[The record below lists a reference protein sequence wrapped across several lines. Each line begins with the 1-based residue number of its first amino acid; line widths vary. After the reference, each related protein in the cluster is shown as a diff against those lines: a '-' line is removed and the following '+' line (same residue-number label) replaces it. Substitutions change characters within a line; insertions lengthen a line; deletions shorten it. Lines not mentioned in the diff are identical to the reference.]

1 MKATTLAIGLT
12 WICVLASEPARAAT
26 GLRNFPVRLE
36 SAAEIAAPILADLDG
51 DGKPEVVA
59 AATYRLT
66 ALRADGTP
74 LPGFPLELPRGG
86 GLATP
91 LCAGSFGTGA
101 REVVFFGA
109 EDNSLW
115 AVDGSGKALQGF
127 PVKFSHPLAAAP
139 VLGDVDGDGQDEVVF
154 GTQDGQLHARTV
166 SGAEAAGFPAKLAS
180 PLVTPVTIG
189 RFMPGQ
195 PAVMLFGDE
204 AGRLHA
210 WHKPGQE
217 AGGFPTE
224 ARFLLSSQP
233 VLGDLDDDGRFEIVF
248 GSRDYKLYALRADGR
263 EMEGFPVATGY
274 RVYGTVA
281 IGDLDEDGIADV
293 AAASGDG
300 KLYAV
305 RGDGKPL
312 RSFPISI
319 GQRLRS
325 GVVLG
330 DLDGDGKP
338 EIVAGSDRQGLV
350 VVRADGTAYPGFPM
364 AMPEGCWVTPLIGDI
379 NGDGLMEVV
388 ALSRSGS
395 VFAVKLLKKG
405 KSASLPLWP
414 MDGQNARRGAATRP
428 NPPRYTALKILPEAP
443 STTDPLRLEY
453 RFHDLDGD
461 AEPAT
466 LIQWIKNGKPVPELD
481 GAREVPAAATRKH
494 DRFKFNLRAEAGGRV
509 FESPEVEIR
518 NTPPGPPRVAILPE
532 VARRADNLT
541 MKIEQESAD
550 PDGDRIR
557 YSIAWLRDRSPLKGF
572 DKPSMPSAQLRKGQ
586 RYTVVVTPHDGESA
600 GPPGRADRT
609 ISNTSPG
616 AARIRLDP
624 ARPVVTQ
631 PVAIVFE
638 QKAADPDGDPV
649 RYRVEWR
656 ANGERLSVPEGA
668 TSLPAGFVRKGQ
680 TLQVTVTSN
689 DGEEDGEKASASA
702 EAQNTPPT
710 APLVSIQPASPRR
723 GDDLR
728 AQIDKPSLDVDGDG
742 VRYSFHWQKKGGS
755 GPGGTGPRLSGDV
768 VRKGETWTLQVTGHD
783 GEREGAAA
791 TAETVIGNRPP
802 SPPRVRP
809 ARPRPGTTEDLV
821 VQIVEPAQDADG
833 DAVALEVVWLENGR
847 EIQRGRDLL
856 RLPASRTRKHGRYL
870 ARLIASDGKDAS
882 PPVDLGFEVQNTP
895 PGACEIQIE
904 PAMPV
909 RGTPLVARLKAPVA
923 DADGDRV
930 EMRYRWY
937 RDGVVFEPGS
947 RPEVVPQSEIR
958 KGHTWTV
965 VGVPFDGEAEG
976 PACEASVAIQ
986 NSPPQAPVIAIEPQS
1001 PRATD
1006 PVMLKVTTPAS
1017 DPDGDILTMDIRWSV
1032 GGQPLPA
1039 DGAERLPAGMLR
1051 KHQKIRVR
1059 VEVSDGELGGGPVEA
1074 EVEVANSVPAA
1085 PRLVIEPAEPLSRDD
1100 LRCSLAAPTL
1110 DADGDVLRHEFRWIR
1125 GPRPKENGEKVIA
1138 GAVLPEKET
1147 ERSDRWICK
1156 ARALDD
1162 EAPGPEGEAEVTVGN
1177 SAPRAPRVEIQPAA
1191 PTAGEALRCVVV
1203 EPGQDPDGDAVV
1215 YRFRWTKDGVA
1226 QPFAPETD
1234 NVPPRLL
1241 KAKDIWQC
1249 SVVASDGKLESPPG
1263 ESLDVVVGPAM

>member
-12 WICVLASEPARAAT
+12 WMCVLASEPARAAT

-36 SAAEIAAPILADLDG
+36 SAAEIAPPILADLDG

-74 LPGFPLELPRGG
+74 LSGFPLELPRGG
-86 GLATP
+86 GVATP

-115 AVDGSGKALQGF
+115 AVDGAGKALQGF

-139 VLGDVDGDGQDEVVF
+139 VLGDVDGDGQDELVF

-189 RFMPGQ
+189 KFMPGQ

-210 WHKPGQE
+210 LLKPGQE
-217 AGGFPTE
+217 ATGFPTE

-248 GSRDYKLYALRADGR
+248 GSRDYKLYAL
-263 EMEGFPVATGY
+263 
-274 RVYGTVA
+274 
-281 IGDLDEDGIADV
+281 
-293 AAASGDG
+293 
-300 KLYAV
+300 
-305 RGDGKPL
+305 
-312 RSFPISI
+312 
-319 GQRLRS
+319 
-325 GVVLG
+325 
-330 DLDGDGKP
+330 
-338 EIVAGSDRQGLV
+338 
-350 VVRADGTAYPGFPM
+350 RADGTAYPGFPM

-494 DRFKFNLRAEAGGRV
+494 DRFKFILRAEAGGRV

-572 DKPSMPSAQLRKGQ
+572 DKPSVPSAQLRKGQ

-624 ARPVVTQ
+624 ARPAVTQ

-638 QKAADPDGDPV
+638 QKATDPDGDPV

-742 VRYSFHWQKKGGS
+742 VRYSFRWQKKGGS
-755 GPGGTGPRLSGDV
+755 APGGTGPRLSGNE

-847 EIQRGRDLL
+847 EIQRGPDLL

-882 PPVDLGFEVQNTP
+882 PPVELGFEVQNTP

-904 PAMPV
+904 PAVPV
-909 RGTPLVARLKAPVA
+909 RGMPLAARLKAPVA

-930 EMRYRWY
+930 EMRYRWF

-947 RPEVVPQSEIR
+947 RSEVVPQSEIR
-958 KGHTWTV
+958 KGQTWTV

-1001 PRATD
+1001 PRVTD

-1017 DPDGDILTMDIRWSV
+1017 DPDGDILTKDIRWSA

-1039 DGAERLPAGMLR
+1039 DGAERLLAGMLR

-1059 VEVSDGELGGGPVEA
+1059 VEVSDGELGSGPVEA

-1110 DADGDVLRHEFRWIR
+1110 DVDGDALRHEFRWIR
-1125 GPRPKENGEKVIA
+1125 GPRPKEKGEKVIA

-1162 EAPGPEGEAEVTVGN
+1162 EAPGPEGEAAVTVGN

-1203 EPGQDPDGDAVV
+1203 EPGQDPDGDAVA

-1234 NVPPRLL
+1234 TVPPRLL